1 MMKKNNK
8 VSLYII
14 PFIISFVFIVFMQSL
29 NINNSR
35 VNIPLKAEKESAIF
49 FERSNG
55 SENYISMRISRTGV
69 FEIFMGRD
77 TLPSFVKKVEEYT
90 FFKKVIRLSE
100 RNAGEIAAVC
110 SILQRYKERI
120 LLIW

>member
-1 MMKKNNK
+1 MLKKNNK

-77 TLPSFVKKVEEYT
+77 TLPSFVKK
-90 FFKKVIRLSE
+90 
-100 RNAGEIAAVC
+100 
-110 SILQRYKERI
+110 
-120 LLIW
+120 

>member
-1 MMKKNNK
+1 MLKKNNK

-77 TLPSFVKKVEEYT
+77 TL
-90 FFKKVIRLSE
+90 
-100 RNAGEIAAVC
+100 
-110 SILQRYKERI
+110 
-120 LLIW
+120 LLF